1 MGSRVGAATAR
12 MGEKAYLESLGA
24 AEIIPRAE
32 LEGGPDRPLMARRW
46 AGCVDAV
53 GGKTLA
59 TVISS
64 LDQRGVIV
72 ACGLTGG
79 NTFSASLIPFLLRG
93 VRLIGMDGGHGPI
106 GERREA
112 WARISGTLSREG
124 LDAMTTDAALGDL
137 PSLADEMLAGRIRG
151 RVVIDVNA

>member
-1 MGSRVGAATAR
+1 
-12 MGEKAYLESLGA
+12 
-24 AEIIPRAE
+24 
-32 LEGGPDRPLMARRW
+32 
-46 AGCVDAV
+46 
-53 GGKTLA
+53 
-59 TVISS
+59 
-64 LDQRGVIV
+64 
-72 ACGLTGG
+72 
-79 NTFSASLIPFLLRG
+79 LRG

-112 WARISGTLSREG
+112 WARISRALSREG